1 MISSTRQRFSK
12 LKDQYDVAVVGG
24 GIYGATTAWEA
35 ASRGLSVILIEAEDF
50 GSGTSANSLK
60 TIHGGLRSLQR
71 FDFPEMR
78 EYIRERRALLR
89 IAPHLVA
96 PMQCI
101 MPTFSKFTKS
111 RFFLGAGLKVY
122 DLIAYDRNQGLDAA
136 RCISKTQIIPA
147 KQVRKKS
154 PGLDNLAITGGAS
167 WFDAQV
173 YNSER
178 LVLAFIMSA
187 KQAGADVYNY
197 VRKDDYTA
205 QQGVVTG
212 ITATDQLTGEKI
224 VINAK
229 AVIDCCGPWAAR
241 DKVFTRTTAKTRQ
254 PTLMARAVNLVINCK
269 LSDCALGVNACAA
282 TDGSS
287 RLMFIAPWRK
297 GSIVGTWYYPHTP
310 NTNKSKLSD
319 EELSQCLL
327 QINSVFPSLQLKKE
341 NVTLIH
347 HGVQPAEPASKGNL
361 EPNLWRHTK
370 IIDSNAGVIS
380 AGLFWVQGVK
390 LTTARATAENAINR
404 VAKYLRTD
412 ISASRTSK
420 AAIYGGDISEV
431 EGFEKDCF
439 TMLSDTFS
447 TQTIRRLIRN
457 YGSNISAIMHFCE
470 KDQSL
475 TRLVPGTVD
484 TIKAELVFSL
494 NTEMVYT
501 LSDLILRRVDIGSFE
516 CPKMETIEYC
526 ADVAAEHLHW
536 DLDQRTENIKQLK
549 QNYPEWNYSHEGDN
563 EHLAGKN

>member
-122 DLIAYDRNQGLDAA
+122 DLIAYDRNQGLDKD
-136 RCISKTQIIPA
+136 RYINKTQIVSAEQVKKNSPA
-147 KQVRKKS
+147 
-154 PGLDNLAITGGAS
+154 LDSSMITGGAS
-167 WFDAQV
+167 WVDAQV

-187 KQAGADVYNY
+187 KQAGADVFNY
-197 VRKDDYTA
+197 VRKESYTA
-205 QQGVVTG
+205 EQGAITG
-212 ITATDQLTGEKI
+212 ITATDKLTDEKI
-224 VINAK
+224 NINAK
-229 AVIDCCGPWAAR
+229 TVINCCGPWASS
-241 DKVFTRTTAKTRQ
+241 DKVFLNTTAKVQQ
-254 PTLMARAVNLVINCK
+254 PKMMARAVNLVINQK
-269 LSDCALGVNACAA
+269 LSDCALGVNTRASI
-282 TDGSS
+282 DGSS

-297 GSIVGTWYYPHTP
+297 GSIVGTWYYPIMP
-310 NTNKSKLSD
+310 NDHNPKLSD
-319 EELSQCLL
+319 EELSQCLS
-327 QINSVFPSLQLKKE
+327 QINSAFPCLKLKKQ
-341 NVTLIH
+341 NVTQIH
-347 HGVQPAEPASKGNL
+347 HGVQPAEPASKGKV

-370 IIDSNAGVIS
+370 IIDSNMGGIS

-390 LTTARATAENAINR
+390 LTTARATAENTISR
-404 VAKYLRTD
+404 VVKYLRTG
-412 ISASRTSK
+412 ISASRTSTV
-420 AAIYGGDISEV
+420 AIYGGDISEI

-439 TMLSDTFS
+439 TMLSGTFS

-516 CPKMETIEYC
+516 CPKLETIEYC

-549 QNYPEWNYSHEGDN
+549 QEYPAWTH
-563 EHLAGKN
+563 AG